1 MRWKLTVEYDG
12 TDFVGWQ
19 RQSNGPSV
27 QAAIEDAL
35 TDMHS
40 GAATVIRGAGRT
52 DAGVHAL
59 GQVAHFDAPPDTRVP
74 AHGYQRGLNAVLPRS
89 IAILAVDSVADDFD
103 ARFSARCKLYRYG
116 IWTAPT
122 RAPMRDRYVW
132 HLRRPIDV
140 ARMQAAADLLVGRH
154 DFNAF
159 RAADCER
166 KTTVRTI
173 SRLAVAR
180 SSDLVTV
187 EVDADAFLKNMV
199 RILVGTLCEVGWG
212 KRPPADV
219 QRILDG
225 GDRRHAGVTAPPQ
238 GLALVRVDY

>member
-1 MRWKLTVEYDG
+1 MRHRLTVEYDG

-19 RQSNGPSV
+19 RQANGPSV

-35 TDMHS
+35 ADMH
-40 GAATVIRGAGRT
+40 GGVATAVRGAGRT

-74 AHGYQRGLNAVLPRS
+74 LHGYQRGLNAVLPRA
-89 IAILAVDSVADDFD
+89 IAIVGVERVADDFD
-103 ARFSARCKLYRYG
+103 ARFSARGKLYRYS

-122 RAPMRDRYVW
+122 RSPMRDRYVW
-132 HLRRPIDV
+132 HLRRAIDV
-140 ARMQAAADLLVGRH
+140 ERMQDAANVLVGRH
-154 DFNAF
+154 DFSAF

-166 KTTVRTI
+166 RTTTRSL

-180 SSDLVTV
+180 SGDLVTV
-187 EVDADAFLKNMV
+187 EVEADAFLKNMV
-199 RILVGTLCEVGWG
+199 RIIVGTLCEVGWG
-212 KRPPADV
+212 KRTATDV

-225 GDRRHAGVTAPPQ
+225 GDRRQAGITAPAQ